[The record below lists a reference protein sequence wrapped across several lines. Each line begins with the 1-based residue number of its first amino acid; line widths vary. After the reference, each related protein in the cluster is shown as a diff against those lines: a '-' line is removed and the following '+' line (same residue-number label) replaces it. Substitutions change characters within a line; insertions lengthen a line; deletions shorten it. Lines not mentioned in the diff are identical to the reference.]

1 VGDSIDGPDSS
12 ITCISVCSLRKGRFD
27 HFLEKDLRIAF
38 ESTAFPYRGQAKEP
52 QRILIHGSETMQST
66 NCPMTDDETAV
77 SDRELINMALSGD
90 QIGYEQL
97 LKRYQDRLYTAM
109 WGNVGCPVLAEDIV
123 QEAFVRAFLHLRSF
137 RSESNFYTWLYRIA
151 LNSRRKYFRARVRT
165 IPLDVFD
172 ENVQRAGDE
181 KRDSPSALIERR
193 EDRKEVIDALERLD
207 EGHRTILVL
216 REFDGFDYQTIAE
229 VLNVKMGTVRSRLSR
244 ARAQLRQELAL
255 YQTGSSNL
263 QPAAAGS

>member
-1 VGDSIDGPDSS
+1 
-12 ITCISVCSLRKGRFD
+12 
-27 HFLEKDLRIAF
+27 
-38 ESTAFPYRGQAKEP
+38 
-52 QRILIHGSETMQST
+52 MQST
-66 NCPMTDDETAV
+66 TCPTTKHDTFA
-77 SDRELINMALSGD
+77 SDRELIDMALGGD
-90 QIGYEQL
+90 QSGYDQL

-165 IPLDVFD
+165 VPLDVFD
-172 ENVQRAGDE
+172 ENVQKAGTE
-181 KRDSPSALIERR
+181 GCDSPSAMIERR
-193 EDRKEVIDALERLD
+193 EDRKEVLDALSRLD

-244 ARAQLRQELAL
+244 ARAQLRRELSL
-255 YQTGSSNL
+255 YQTGAKNL
-263 QPAAAGS
+263 QPTSAGR